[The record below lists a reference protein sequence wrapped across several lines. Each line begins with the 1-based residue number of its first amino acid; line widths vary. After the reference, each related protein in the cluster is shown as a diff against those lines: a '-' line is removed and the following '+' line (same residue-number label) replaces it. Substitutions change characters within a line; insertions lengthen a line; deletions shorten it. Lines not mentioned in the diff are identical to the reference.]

1 MKKTT
6 IEIIKLTASDD
17 MVLTNGEAYGKEVYL
32 GCNDKPENWQE
43 ITVAEYEKVLAEEK
57 ARMEAEK
64 ERFLK

>member
-32 GCNDKPENWQE
+32 GCNDKPENWHE
-43 ITVAEYEKVLAEEK
+43 ITEAEYEEILAEER
-57 ARMEAEK
+57 ARMEK
-64 ERFLK
+64 EMEDI